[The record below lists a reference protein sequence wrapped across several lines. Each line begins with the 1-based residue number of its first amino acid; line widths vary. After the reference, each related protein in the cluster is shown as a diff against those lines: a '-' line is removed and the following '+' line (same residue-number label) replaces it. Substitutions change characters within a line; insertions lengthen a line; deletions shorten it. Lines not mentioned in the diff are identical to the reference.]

1 MTKGSFSCKQSV
13 IYGHRVNSCK
23 QKPARRL
30 EQQLGPFLAAAR
42 LHFLSIHA
50 KVFRTAI
57 SSVLIWVC
65 SPTGLAKPFIIL
77 GAWNSTAP
85 SQVVVVHIHWPRLFP
100 FHQMRGRYSSFEVL
114 PSVHLS
120 DALLFLYRCEGKRE
134 MAFHTAH
141 LSYGNYIDRVNRVMT
156 TWPLCFFFGGS
167 AAFGFGAQCA
177 GKTKDCSVF
186 LANEE

>member
-1 MTKGSFSCKQSV
+1 MTKGSFSCKQAV
-13 IYGHRVNSCK
+13 IYGHGVNSCK
-23 QKPARRL
+23 QKPARSS
-30 EQQLGPFLAAAR
+30 EQQPGPFLAAAG

-77 GAWNSTAP
+77 RAWNSAAP
-85 SQVVVVHIHWPRLFP
+85 SQVAFVNSHWPRLFP

-120 DALLFLYRCEGKRE
+120 VALLFLYRCEGKRE
-134 MAFHTAH
+134 MSFHMAH
-141 LSYGNYIDRVNRVMT
+141 LSYGNYIVRVNRVMT
-156 TWPLCFFFGGS
+156 TCPLAFFGGS
-167 AAFGFGAQCA
+167 TAFGFEA
-177 GKTKDCSVF
+177 
-186 LANEE
+186 